1 MWSEWQYKQLMIRAE
16 TVKHSKLHR
25 TIKNKLRVWIGSF
38 LKVLKVETVSLWL
51 ALFEQLCS
59 SHGGHGGHGGH
70 GYGGH
75 SDIFEDGLCHTRV
88 RDFVL
93 TESPNDHLAHFPA
106 GITTHRQQCLD
117 VLLSMDSKKDNKP
130 QQNLANVAS
139 TCRATASWTPT
150 L

>member
-1 MWSEWQYKQLMIRAE
+1 MLRAG
-16 TVKHSKLHR
+16 TVKHSKLHW
-25 TIKNKLRVWIGSF
+25 TIKNKSRVWIGSL

-70 GYGGH
+70 GHGGH

-88 RDFVL
+88 GDFVF

-106 GITTHRQQCLD
+106 GITAHRQQCLD
-117 VLLSMDSKKDNKP
+117 VLLSMDSKG
-130 QQNLANVAS
+130 
-139 TCRATASWTPT
+139 
-150 L
+150 